1 MAAVVTFSIKNNV
14 WLTNAWQ
21 FGKPADT
28 SWSFTGK
35 HFLCDFKAD
44 PDQAVPT
51 LALASTGLSPGII
64 VIDAVAR
71 ILGFKVTD
79 LVIRQKF
86 SLGPYQFDLIM
97 VDDSTGERVPLMS
110 GVMTVEQGI
119 TIED

>member
-1 MAAVVTFSIKNNV
+1 V
-14 WLTNAWQ
+14 L
-21 FGKPADT
+21 
-28 SWSFTGK
+28 
-35 HFLCDFKAD
+35 
-44 PDQAVPT
+44 
-51 LALASTGLSPGII
+51 
-64 VIDAVAR
+64 DAVAR

-79 LVIRQKF
+79 IVIRQKF